1 MLSSSLS
8 TVSLSNDLLV
18 DVAKSD
24 LRFDVI
30 PLMGLLLYLLLM
42 ALFAGFL
49 TSVGYLVCAL

>member
-1 MLSSSLS
+1 
-8 TVSLSNDLLV
+8 VSLSNDLLV

-42 ALFAGFL
+42 ALFSGFL